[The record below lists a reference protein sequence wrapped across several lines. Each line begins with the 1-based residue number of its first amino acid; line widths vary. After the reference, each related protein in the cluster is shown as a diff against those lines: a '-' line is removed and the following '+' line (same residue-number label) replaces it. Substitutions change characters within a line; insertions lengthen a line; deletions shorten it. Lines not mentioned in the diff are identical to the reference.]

1 MDSDDDVNDLYQVDK
16 MSLEETQEKLDWRK
30 RAFEHEKKNLY
41 GNENRNDMTRIHK
54 NEVKIMA
61 EYNLLH
67 DTINLPKLGKNRK
80 SITLL
85 FYMDLWILEEVKQI

>member
-1 MDSDDDVNDLYQVDK
+1 MSD
-16 MSLEETQEKLDWRK
+16 EETKEKLDWRK
-30 RAFEHEKKNLY
+30 RVLEYKQKNSY

-67 DTINLPKLGKNRK
+67 GTINLPKRGKNRK

-85 FYMDLWILEEVKQI
+85 FYMDL